1 MKNALLNCFSL
12 LALALT
18 LLTGAPVNAHEHA
31 LREVT
36 DDMATAATV
45 WLNSL
50 NADQRKIA
58 AYELSAE
65 ERVDWHFVPRPLEG
79 DGVRNG
85 LSLKAMR
92 PDQRHLAYALLAS
105 GLSHKGYLT
114 ATQIMS
120 LERVLHE
127 LENNAPYRD
136 TEMYYLSIFGKPG
149 GKNWAWSFEGHH
161 LSLNFTVAEG
171 TLTAATPNFFA
182 SNPAT
187 IMEGPRKGL
196 QVLDKEENVARA
208 LVKSLTSKQLTASRF
223 SENAPGGILTAADPI
238 ARHLGEK
245 GIAFGDLKKAQQALL
260 FELISVY
267 VKRVRGEFAEAELA
281 AIKQAGHDKIIFAWA
296 GGLEKGQGHYYR
308 VQGPTF
314 LLEYANTQNNAAH
327 VHSVWRDFDGD
338 FGRDVLKEHYLESHK
353 DE

>member
-1 MKNALLNCFSL
+1 MKNARLNHFSL

-18 LLTGAPVNAHEHA
+18 LLTGAPVAAHEHA
-31 LREVT
+31 LREAT

-50 NADQRKIA
+50 NADQRKLA

-65 ERVDWHFVPRPLEG
+65 ERVNWHFVPRPFEG
-79 DGVRNG
+79 DGVRDG

-92 PDQRHLAYALLAS
+92 PDQRHLAYALLAT

-120 LERVLHE
+120 LEQVLHE

-136 TEMYYLSIFGKPG
+136 TEMFYLSVFGKPG
-149 GKNWAWSFEGHH
+149 AKNWAWSFEGHH

-171 TLTAATPNFFA
+171 KLTAATPNFFA

-196 QVLDKEENVARA
+196 QVLDREENMARA
-208 LVKSLTSKQLTASRF
+208 LVKSLTSKQLTAARF
-223 SENAPGGILTAADPI
+223 SENAPDGILTSADPV
-238 ARHLGEK
+238 ASHLGEK
-245 GIAFGDLKKAQQALL
+245 GIAFGDLEKAQQAQLL
-260 FELISVY
+260 ELIDVY

-281 AIKQAGHDKIIFAWA
+281 AIEQTGHDKIIFAWA

-314 LLEYANTQNNAAH
+314 LIEYANTQNNAAH

-338 FGRDVLKEHYLESHK
+338 FGRDVLKEHYQESHA